1 MSATEK
7 AMTGGSYLGAVLSI
21 IGSMTLT
28 DWGILVG
35 IITAV
40 LTFAANM
47 YYQRQKNAREQHLYE
62 MELQFVYRARQ
73 EGQQDGGQQ

>member
-7 AMTGGSYLGAVLSI
+7 AITGSSYIGAVLSI

-35 IITAV
+35 IVTAV
-40 LTFAANM
+40 LTFGANM

-62 MELQFVYRARQ
+62 LELQFSFKPRQ
-73 EGQQDGGQQ
+73 DAQQDGGQQ

>member
-7 AMTGGSYLGAVLSI
+7 AITGSSYFGAILSI

-40 LTFAANM
+40 LTFGANR

-62 MELQFVYRARQ
+62 LELQFSYKPRQ
-73 EGQQDGGQQ
+73 DIADEGGQQ